1 MKLTV
6 LILMTLFFQ
15 SSDSY
20 AFEVKMEVMA
30 RNKNFRL
37 KKTKLMLNN
46 LTSNNSFEGKHFK
59 IVQGKS
65 NSAVLF
71 TNQDLRLKAATVYYH
86 LEKARTYFIE
96 KMNSTYVKNLPQIII
111 RIEHTNKFNELG
123 HFANDNLD
131 PQFNNALSIPA
142 GDGYEPAGIKSW
154 GHEIWFRPSK
164 KIHLS
169 EIDHKESP
177 ISIKSLFKTFRRG
190 VHMSSI
196 QRFLMDYF
204 ILDTYDNFDQNQ
216 SIEHFLRTAG
226 TSIVL
231 ELALSQS
238 GFIESI
244 FTRKWYLLDSALIPE
259 IIYHEYAHIALSD
272 HLELN
277 HSTAVIEG
285 MADFFAGQIAE
296 SKQLATKVKKYN
308 SYNGKKV
315 DTKKLYRMEFETTG
329 MANTDF
335 LFGLL
340 WQVNDIIESPKTIF
354 DLRKKITTDSN
365 IRGDLLKG
373 LFDTMNE
380 NTSVNQSTKL
390 QLYRELY
397 NRGI

>member
-1 MKLTV
+1 
-6 LILMTLFFQ
+6 
-15 SSDSY
+15 
-20 AFEVKMEVMA
+20 
-30 RNKNFRL
+30 
-37 KKTKLMLNN
+37 
-46 LTSNNSFEGKHFK
+46 
-59 IVQGKS
+59 
-65 NSAVLF
+65 
-71 TNQDLRLKAATVYYH
+71 
-86 LEKARTYFIE
+86 
-96 KMNSTYVKNLPQIII
+96 
-111 RIEHTNKFNELG
+111 
-123 HFANDNLD
+123 
-131 PQFNNALSIPA
+131 
-142 GDGYEPAGIKSW
+142 
-154 GHEIWFRPSK
+154 
-164 KIHLS
+164 
-169 EIDHKESP
+169 
-177 ISIKSLFKTFRRG
+177 
-190 VHMSSI
+190 MSSI

-204 ILDTYDNFDQNQ
+204 ILNTYDNLDRNQ

-226 TSIVL
+226 TSLIL

-238 GFIESI
+238 GLIESL

-340 WQVNDIIESPKTIF
+340 WQVNDVLQSPQTIYE
-354 DLRKKITTDSN
+354 LRKKITTDSN
-365 IRGDLLKG
+365 IRSDLLKG
-373 LFDTMNE
+373 LFDTIDE
-380 NTSVNQSTKL
+380 NPDVNQSTKL
-390 QLYRELY
+390 KLYRELY